1 MSPNSSLSGNI
12 PASIAN
18 ENAYSDIETKHT
30 TVGLASHKQPIKTVD
45 EKAER

>member
-1 MSPNSSLSGNI
+1 MSPNSSLSGNV

-18 ENAYSDIETKHT
+18 ENAYSDIETKQT
-30 TVGLASHKQPIKTVD
+30 TVGNTSHKQPIKTVD